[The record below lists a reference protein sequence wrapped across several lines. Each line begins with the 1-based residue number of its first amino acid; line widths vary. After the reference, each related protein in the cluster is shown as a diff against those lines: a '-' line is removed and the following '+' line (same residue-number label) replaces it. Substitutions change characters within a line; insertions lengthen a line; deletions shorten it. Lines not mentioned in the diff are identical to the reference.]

1 MSKDSEMSAD
11 ALARACA
18 DALWATDTASQAL
31 GIEIED
37 VRRGYAR
44 LAMTLTGEMANGHG
58 LAHGGYIFTLADSA
72 FAFACNTY
80 DERTVAAQCAIT
92 FLRPGKVGQRL
103 TAVAREIAQSGRTGI
118 YDVTVTAVNET
129 IAEFRGHSRRI
140 GGALV
145 NGSEDMT
152 ARGSGEGR

>member
-1 MSKDSEMSAD
+1 MSKNTDMSAD
-11 ALARACA
+11 ELARACA
-18 DALWATDTASQAL
+18 DALWTTDTASQAL
-31 GIEIED
+31 GIEIEE

-44 LAMTLTGEMANGHG
+44 LAMNLTDAMANGHG

-92 FLRPGKVGQRL
+92 FLRSGKAGQRL
-103 TAVAREIAQSGRTGI
+103 TAVACEIAQSGRTGI
-118 YDVTVTAVNET
+118 YDVTVTTSGET

-140 GGALV
+140 GGALL
-145 NGSEDMT
+145 NRSEGT
-152 ARGSGEGR
+152 AEHAKGEGR